1 MSGWGWVNFLHDR
14 NSLSLELRQ
23 QTEVTAN
30 RLGQALVNPV
40 WNLDDDEIGR
50 IIQYE
55 AQSDK
60 ILAVTLRSND
70 GRLLAGCIKSGGAVA
85 VLPANT
91 REKELAGQ
99 HGSDFVARAKVSKGL
114 EHLAAV
120 TVYADDNPLRTNL
133 RQRLSLSAIGI
144 FLLCL
149 GLTAA
154 LFLALRRT
162 IVRPLRE
169 LEESVDQISIDNLAI
184 PIPISGSDEIGRLAD
199 RFREMT
205 AELQSSLDQQRQK
218 EEQLLQ
224 AQKMEAVGMLVG
236 GISHDFNN
244 ILCAIS
250 GSAELLTLYLQ
261 AEQLVEKE
269 KITKHLSIIN
279 DAGNRAAALIRQL
292 LTLSMKQE
300 VLLTAVD
307 LRDTVRHVVKL
318 LQSSLDKSINLLI
331 DLPETPAMVNA
342 DQVQMEQLLL
352 NLCINASHAMT
363 IMKPESDAWGGDLHI
378 SLKLMDCADSHL
390 RTECSEASQNSSWL
404 LSVAD
409 TGVGMDSSVKE
420 HIFTPFFTTKK
431 KGVGS
436 GLGLSMAY
444 SIIKQH
450 CGDLMV
456 HSEPGQGSTFH
467 ILLPAL
473 HQQNNDYQRAGNLNN
488 STLPA
493 GTGSILVVDDDIAI
507 RENVF
512 QILTQCGYT
521 VILADNGVEGIRL
534 AKLLGAD
541 IRLVLLDMIMP
552 VLSGMD
558 ALPQIKVS
566 VPHAKILLTSGF
578 KQDPRVLSLLAKGAV
593 DDFIQKPY
601 QLNQLAWQIQA
612 LLTISEQQDCTIIGK
627 T

>member
-1 MSGWGWVNFLHDR
+1 
-14 NSLSLELRQ
+14 
-23 QTEVTAN
+23 
-30 RLGQALVNPV
+30 
-40 WNLDDDEIGR
+40 
-50 IIQYE
+50 
-55 AQSDK
+55 
-60 ILAVTLRSND
+60 
-70 GRLLAGCIKSGGAVA
+70 
-85 VLPANT
+85 
-91 REKELAGQ
+91 
-99 HGSDFVARAKVSKGL
+99 
-114 EHLAAV
+114 
-120 TVYADDNPLRTNL
+120 
-133 RQRLSLSAIGI
+133 
-144 FLLCL
+144 
-149 GLTAA
+149 
-154 LFLALRRT
+154 
-162 IVRPLRE
+162 
-169 LEESVDQISIDNLAI
+169 
-184 PIPISGSDEIGRLAD
+184 
-199 RFREMT
+199 
-205 AELQSSLDQQRQK
+205 
-218 EEQLLQ
+218 
-224 AQKMEAVGMLVG
+224 
-236 GISHDFNN
+236 
-244 ILCAIS
+244 
-250 GSAELLTLYLQ
+250 
-261 AEQLVEKE
+261 
-269 KITKHLSIIN
+269 
-279 DAGNRAAALIRQL
+279 
-292 LTLSMKQE
+292 
-300 VLLTAVD
+300 
-307 LRDTVRHVVKL
+307 
-318 LQSSLDKSINLLI
+318 
-331 DLPETPAMVNA
+331 
-342 DQVQMEQLLL
+342 
-352 NLCINASHAMT
+352 MT